1 MAGGEFALHPR
12 LAADTAPLGDWR
24 LCRVLLM
31 DNSGWPWII
40 LVPRRPGLREFHD
53 LPAEDRAVLM
63 EEIAAASKAMAA
75 LPGTTKVNVGMLG
88 NIVSQLHVHVIA
100 RREGDP
106 NWPGPVWGFGSPAR
120 YDPAARDR
128 FAGGLRPLLGL

>member
-1 MAGGEFALHPR
+1 MDGGEFALHQR
-12 LAADTAPLGDWR
+12 LGADTAPLGDLP

-31 DNSGWPWII
+31 DNAAWPWIV
-40 LVPRRPGLREFHD
+40 LVPRRPALREFHD
-53 LPAEDRAVLM
+53 LPAPDRAALM

-88 NIVSQLHVHVIA
+88 NIVSQLHIHVVA
-100 RREGDP
+100 RREGDL

-120 YDPAARDR
+120 YAPGARDR
-128 FAGGLRPLLGL
+128 LAASVREGLGL